1 MTRPHLDDSQSDP
14 LTVGTLSPEKVLS
27 CAPDLPLGRAVALMK
42 DNNCSS
48 IVVVRSNKPV
58 GIITEK
64 DILSLPADSHSAL
77 IAPIENRMSRPAHTI
92 SVHASQQTAIVRM
105 RDLNVRH
112 LITVDEQGHLAGII
126 SQTDLIRQVAVSKAL
141 SANDVET
148 AIRSSTLFVDA
159 QISVQDLRLKM
170 HLEKCDNA
178 IVTGFNPD
186 LPSAQQTG
194 IITERDIL
202 RHLVEGRDA
211 QTAGDIATRPVKMV
225 THDVNLN
232 EARNIMLRDKI
243 RHLVVRNRHKEVIG
257 VLSFADLLQFIEQD
271 YFSHLRTLTEDRNS
285 DGAKARRSLLLARK
299 LIETSPDCVM
309 VCNAL
314 GAIEAINPAFTRV
327 TGYQAEEVI
336 GQNPRFLQSG
346 RQNKA
351 FYKKLWT
358 DVLRTG
364 KWEGEI
370 WNRRKSGEVYP
381 EWLSI
386 MAIRDADG
394 TTSHYASIFTDI
406 SGREKNREDILR
418 LAHTDELTGMP
429 NRRRFSEL
437 LSHHIGRSRHHGMR
451 LTVIMLDIDNFQRVN
466 SALGHTDGDDVLIEV
481 ARRIGRELGPDAVV
495 ARVGADEYAAILPD
509 IDTANEARMLSER
522 LLGRLGE
529 PHLTRK
535 GTDLYLSASIGIACF
550 PEDANDTSTLLRNAE
565 LAMMQAKE
573 QGRNRVS
580 RYSRGLHAKK
590 GEALALETAL
600 RHALDNQ
607 EFYLAY
613 QPQFDACSQELCGVE
628 ALLRWTTPDGTIIP
642 PSTFIPIAEEIGI
655 IGELGR
661 WVMRTACR
669 QLVNWRKQGLLNL
682 RLAVNVSVQQFYGT
696 VDFAEQLRAILLD
709 KGLAANRLEI
719 EITESL
725 FMRNIDDMRAKLQRV
740 HDLGVKISLDD
751 FGTGFS
757 SLSYL
762 RSLPFDS
769 IKLDRSFV
777 LDIDDGKDGQAL
789 ALTIINMAKN
799 LDKTCVAEGVENHH
813 QLSFLRNAGCDLIQ
827 GYLLGKPMSAEDISA
842 LAKNQHSL
850 AP

>member
-1 MTRPHLDDSQSDP
+1 
-14 LTVGTLSPEKVLS
+14 
-27 CAPDLPLGRAVALMK
+27 
-42 DNNCSS
+42 
-48 IVVVRSNKPV
+48 
-58 GIITEK
+58 
-64 DILSLPADSHSAL
+64 
-77 IAPIENRMSRPAHTI
+77 
-92 SVHASQQTAIVRM
+92 
-105 RDLNVRH
+105 
-112 LITVDEQGHLAGII
+112 
-126 SQTDLIRQVAVSKAL
+126 
-141 SANDVET
+141 
-148 AIRSSTLFVDA
+148 
-159 QISVQDLRLKM
+159 
-170 HLEKCDNA
+170 
-178 IVTGFNPD
+178 
-186 LPSAQQTG
+186 
-194 IITERDIL
+194 
-202 RHLVEGRDA
+202 
-211 QTAGDIATRPVKMV
+211 
-225 THDVNLN
+225 
-232 EARNIMLRDKI
+232 
-243 RHLVVRNRHKEVIG
+243 
-257 VLSFADLLQFIEQD
+257 
-271 YFSHLRTLTEDRNS
+271 
-285 DGAKARRSLLLARK
+285 
-299 LIETSPDCVM
+299 
-309 VCNAL
+309 
-314 GAIEAINPAFTRV
+314 
-327 TGYQAEEVI
+327 
-336 GQNPRFLQSG
+336 
-346 RQNKA
+346 
-351 FYKKLWT
+351 
-358 DVLRTG
+358 
-364 KWEGEI
+364 
-370 WNRRKSGEVYP
+370 
-381 EWLSI
+381 
-386 MAIRDADG
+386 
-394 TTSHYASIFTDI
+394 
-406 SGREKNREDILR
+406 
-418 LAHTDELTGMP
+418 
-429 NRRRFSEL
+429 
-437 LSHHIGRSRHHGMR
+437 
-451 LTVIMLDIDNFQRVN
+451 
-466 SALGHTDGDDVLIEV
+466 
-481 ARRIGRELGPDAVV
+481 
-495 ARVGADEYAAILPD
+495 
-509 IDTANEARMLSER
+509 
-522 LLGRLGE
+522 
-529 PHLTRK
+529 
-535 GTDLYLSASIGIACF
+535 
-550 PEDANDTSTLLRNAE
+550 
-565 LAMMQAKE
+565 MMQAKE

-709 KGLAANRLEI
+709 KGIAANRLEI

-842 LAKNQHSL
+842 LVKNQLSL